1 MLQTHYRSPL
11 DFSDARLA
19 EADTSYGHLCTT
31 VRNLRWAAEHAAED
45 AEGNPSELDQAREA
59 MHTGFVEAMDD
70 DFNTADALAAIFE
83 LVKFVNSNAKAD
95 SSKAFLEALKQE
107 IVTLSDICGLIVDKK
122 AEMLDSDIEALI
134 EERQAARK
142 AKNFARADEI
152 RDELLAKGIVLE
164 DTREGVKWKSITLLT
179 KIKEAFACEG
189 QDVRAYSPLTLAYIG
204 DGIYELVIR
213 SVVVERANRS
223 ANDLHKKTTRYVK
236 APAQSA
242 MIEALLPE
250 LTEEEEA
257 VYRRGRNAKSY
268 TTAKNASVAD
278 YRRATGFEA
287 LMGYLY
293 LTGQIDRMLQL
304 IKDGIRLAGME
315 L

>member
-1 MLQTHYRSPL
+1 M
-11 DFSDARLA
+11 
-19 EADTSYGHLCTT
+19 
-31 VRNLRWAAEHAAED
+31 
-45 AEGNPSELDQAREA
+45 
-59 MHTGFVEAMDD
+59 
-70 DFNTADALAAIFE
+70 
-83 LVKFVNSNAKAD
+83 
-95 SSKAFLEALKQE
+95 
-107 IVTLSDICGLIVDKK
+107 
-122 AEMLDSDIEALI
+122 
-134 EERQAARK
+134 EE
-142 AKNFARADEI
+142 
-152 RDELLAKGIVLE
+152 
-164 DTREGVKWKSITLLT
+164 SITLLT
-179 KIKEAFACEG
+179 KIKQIFDCEG

-213 SVVVERANRS
+213 SIVVERANRS

-257 VYRRGRNAKSY
+257 VYRRGRNAISY

-293 LTGQIDRMLQL
+293 PKEDYSRIVELVR
-304 IKDGIRLAGME
+304 KGIPEENL
-315 L
+315 